1 MIIKDLKFI
10 NYKLY
15 LSLIYFFWI
24 MSILT
29 YFFLSG
35 VKYGGDTLSYLGSAQ
50 DIINGN
56 FSSIGYRSGFGLILL
71 LVPFVYFKISLVF
84 YVFFQVTLTALAGW
98 CLYKISS
105 KFFCKLSGIIC
116 VALFLLYLPLFFFN
130 FYILTDTLFI
140 NMVII
145 LSYLFVYFKKNYLPI
160 IVLLVLALI
169 TIRPNGMMFLFS
181 ILICISLYLL
191 NNKKYLYLLLFS
203 LFLLILIFPIINIAN
218 NYIID
223 LNLLESISSKGI
235 IWGYSFE
242 KNAVCRQS
250 CMSIELINEN
260 FENSIVGIFKFIS
273 INFINYFKIFL
284 FKIFWLLLRA
294 RPYYSDLHNLY
305 IIIFDIVL
313 YSSFIYG
320 YIKRPKNNFSVNVI
334 LFFILLSVVLVG
346 LTFADWD
353 SRFSLYFLPLIM
365 LFSSYGILVF
375 IKKIFNMINQ
385 KWDNYDQRL

>member
-1 MIIKDLKFI
+1 MKIKDLKFI

-15 LSLIYFFWI
+15 LSLVYFFWI
-24 MSILT
+24 ISIAT
-29 YFFLSG
+29 YFFLNG
-35 VKYGGDTLSYLGSAQ
+35 VKFGADTLSYLGQATNV
-50 DIINGN
+50 INGEQ
-56 FSSIGYRSGFGLILL
+56 SIISYKSAFGFVLL
-71 LVPFVYFKISLVF
+71 LVPFVYFDIPLVF
-84 YVFFQVTLTALAGW
+84 FVLFQIILTALSAW

-116 VALFLLYLPLFFFN
+116 AALFLLYLPLLFFN

-140 NMVII
+140 NMIII
-145 LSYLFVYFKKNYLPI
+145 LSYLFAYYKKTYLPI

-169 TIRPNGMMFLFS
+169 TIRPNGILFSIS
-181 ILICISLYLL
+181 ILICIFFYLL
-191 NNKKYLYLLLFS
+191 NYKKYLYLLLYS
-203 LFLLILIFPIINIAN
+203 LLLLTLIFPIINISN

-223 LNLLESISSKGI
+223 LNLINSISDKGI

-242 KNAVCRQS
+242 KKAMCLKS
-250 CMSIELINEN
+250 CLSIELINNN
-260 FENSIVGIFKFIS
+260 FENNIIGIYKFIS

-284 FKIFWLLLRA
+284 LKIFWLLLRA

-305 IIIFDIVL
+305 ILIFDIVL

-320 YIKRPKNNFSVNVI
+320 FIKRPKNNYSVNVI
-334 LFFILLSVVLVG
+334 LFFILFSIILVG

-365 LFSSYGILVF
+365 IFSSYGLLVF
-375 IKKIFNMINQ
+375 VKKILNMIDQ
-385 KWDNYDQRL
+385 KWNNTF